1 MSGSGSK
8 ITVVINLS
16 NKEKLEKDYETFTL
30 NIESMAKEEIQKIR
44 EKANAI
50 REDASKIGE
59 AVELS
64 LNQEKTKTV
73 TKKVNT

>member
-1 MSGSGSK
+1 MSK
-8 ITVVINLS
+8 
-16 NKEKLEKDYETFTL
+16 KENLEKDYETFTL
-30 NIESMAKEEIQKIR
+30 NIDQMAKEELQKIR

-50 REDASKIGE
+50 REEAGKIGE

>member
-1 MSGSGSK
+1 MSK
-8 ITVVINLS
+8 
-16 NKEKLEKDYETFTL
+16 KEKLEKDYETFNL
-30 NIESMAKEEIQKIR
+30 NIERMAKEEIQKIR

-50 REDASKIGE
+50 KVEASKIGE

-64 LNQEKTKTV
+64 LTQEKTKTV